1 MLSATILP
9 FPSSSSARECI
20 LHFMNTHLWGWACV
34 FSGSA
39 CSASAWA
46 HCVRT
51 PRTDDWRHLVFFW
64 FICLTSF
71 SLLLSSAGLVADIQ
85 AGKSSLQFPAS
96 VCTLY
101 LHGRETTLI
110 TTVSGHQLLS
120 GYFYLKLTWPLDLY
134 SWEKT
139 QWNIMTVLCF
149 LDVFLVREDLWYTWM
164 LWSFRDTLPRTV

>member
-1 MLSATILP
+1 
-9 FPSSSSARECI
+9 
-20 LHFMNTHLWGWACV
+20 MNTHLWGWACV

-134 SWEKT
+134 SWEKGAVKYYDSS
-139 QWNIMTVLCF
+139 VLFGCIF
-149 LDVFLVREDLWYTWM
+149 SQRRSVIHLDALILQRYFVTHCLAPQRKSELRAIERCLVC
-164 LWSFRDTLPRTV
+164 V